1 MNGTNTAASKD
12 KRRILC
18 GLAEPKVVIP
28 AQAGIQN
35 KSMDLDSCFHRN
47 DNE

>member
-1 MNGTNTAASKD
+1 MKSTMTAASRDEQRK
-12 KRRILC
+12 LN
-18 GLAEPKVVIP
+18 GMAEPKVVIP

-35 KSMDLDSCFHRN
+35 KNTYLDSCFHRN